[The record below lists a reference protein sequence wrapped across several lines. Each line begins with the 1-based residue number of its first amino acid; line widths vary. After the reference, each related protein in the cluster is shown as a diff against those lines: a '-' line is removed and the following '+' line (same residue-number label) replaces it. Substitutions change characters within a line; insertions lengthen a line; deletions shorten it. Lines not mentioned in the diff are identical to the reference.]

1 MDSICAGEVIG
12 NDANFIKTGAK
23 NLVLGGG
30 FSTSGALDVQ
40 QGGLVLS
47 GASNTI
53 GELKM
58 NGGTFGVSQLAREE
72 VTAEVGKLTGTRGS
86 INLLHS
92 TLTLTGTD
100 NTISSGLKLVGSG
113 TVALA
118 EGKSLAFDG
127 SNTIGDAIYIDGTRN
142 GTLHITQG
150 TLAFTNQAR
159 MEIATLALDSAA
171 STLNAGATRNIVIH
185 SITGDGVLAAQGGQI
200 TLDTANPLTWNG
212 TLQGTGTLSKKG
224 AGALTLGS
232 AGNAGSI
239 WIPPAEPSSSLPN
252 PPPTEP

>member
-1 MDSICAGEVIG
+1 M
-12 NDANFIKTGAK
+12 
-23 NLVLGGG
+23 
-30 FSTSGALDVQ
+30 
-40 QGGLVLS
+40 LS

-72 VTAEVGKLTGTRGS
+72 ATAKVGKLTGTRGS

-171 STLNAGATRNIVIH
+171 STLNAG
-185 SITGDGVLAAQGGQI
+185 
-200 TLDTANPLTWNG
+200 
-212 TLQGTGTLSKKG
+212 TLSFIPSRETVFWPPRAAKSPWIRPIPSRG
-224 AGALTLGS
+224 TELSRARARS
-232 AGNAGSI
+232 ARKE
-239 WIPPAEPSSSLPN
+239 PAP
-252 PPPTEP
+252 

>member
-1 MDSICAGEVIG
+1 M
-12 NDANFIKTGAK
+12 
-23 NLVLGGG
+23 
-30 FSTSGALDVQ
+30 
-40 QGGLVLS
+40 LS

-72 VTAEVGKLTGTRGS
+72 ATAKVGKLTGTRGS

-150 TLAFTNQAR
+150 TLAFTR
-159 MEIATLALDSAA
+159 P
-171 STLNAGATRNIVIH
+171 G
-185 SITGDGVLAAQGGQI
+185 
-200 TLDTANPLTWNG
+200 W
-212 TLQGTGTLSKKG
+212 K
-224 AGALTLGS
+224 
-232 AGNAGSI
+232 
-239 WIPPAEPSSSLPN
+239 
-252 PPPTEP
+252 